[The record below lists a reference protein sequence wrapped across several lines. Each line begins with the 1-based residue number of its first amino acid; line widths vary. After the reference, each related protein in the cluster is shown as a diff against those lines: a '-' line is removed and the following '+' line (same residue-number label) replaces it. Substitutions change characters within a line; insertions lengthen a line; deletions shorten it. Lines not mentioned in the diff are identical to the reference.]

1 MREVIN
7 EKVVMK
13 FYLDE
18 IENDEITFL
27 VDRPKYK
34 AEIIDYIKK
43 LMNAEKMN

>member
-18 IENDEITFL
+18 IENDEI
-27 VDRPKYK
+27 PCIAYG
-34 AEIIDYIKK
+34 YIF
-43 LMNAEKMN
+43 